1 MTSGLFIAILAFLCP
16 SCKSWNL
23 DKGNFFSHLTL
34 KNYLTLS
41 LIKKAVMPARQENC

>member
-1 MTSGLFIAILAFLCP
+1 MTSGLFTVILVFLCP
-16 SCKSWNL
+16 SCKKRNS
-23 DKGNFFSHLTL
+23 DKGNFFWHLTL

>member
-1 MTSGLFIAILAFLCP
+1 MTSGLFTAILEFLCP
-16 SCKSWNL
+16 SGKSQNS
-23 DKGNFFSHLTL
+23 DKSNFFPHLTL